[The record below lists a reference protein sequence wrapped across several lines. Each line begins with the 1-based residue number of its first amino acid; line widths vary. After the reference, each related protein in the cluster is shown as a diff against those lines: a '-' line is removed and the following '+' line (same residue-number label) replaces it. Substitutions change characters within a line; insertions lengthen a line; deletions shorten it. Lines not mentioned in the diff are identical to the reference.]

1 MKKLILLCSLLL
13 IITASASNLKA
24 QDQEM
29 MKRWMEYST
38 PSDAHKAM
46 AKLAGS
52 WNFTSKMWMDPSQ
65 PPMDGTGTAK
75 FEMVYGDRYLQS
87 KVSSTMMGMPFE
99 GTALTGYNNA
109 TKKYFT
115 TWIDNMG
122 TGLMTLE
129 GTRDDKAGVIT
140 FYGSMFDPMAGKNCT
155 MRQTMKIDSDN
166 KMTMAMYSTTEGGSE
181 KQDMEIV
188 YTR

>member
-1 MKKLILLCSLLL
+1 
-13 IITASASNLKA
+13 
-24 QDQEM
+24 
-29 MKRWMEYST
+29 
-38 PSDAHKAM
+38 
-46 AKLAGS
+46 
-52 WNFTSKMWMDPSQ
+52 
-65 PPMDGTGTAK
+65 
-75 FEMVYGDRYLQS
+75 
-87 KVSSTMMGMPFE
+87 MMGMPFE

-129 GTRDDKAGVIT
+129 GTRDDKTGVIT

-166 KMTMAMYSTTEGGSE
+166 KMTMAMYSTTEGGTE
-181 KQDMEIV
+181 KQDMEVV

>member
-46 AKLAGS
+46 AKLAGN

-65 PPMDGTGTAK
+65 PPMDGTGTNK
-75 FEMVYGDRYLQS
+75 FEMIYGDRYLQS

-99 GTALTGYNNA
+99 GVSILGYDNAKKIFQSTPYNNCCFVG
-109 TKKYFT
+109 Y
-115 TWIDNMG
+115 D
-122 TGLMTLE
+122 
-129 GTRDDKAGVIT
+129 R
-140 FYGSMFDPMAGKNCT
+140 
-155 MRQTMKIDSDN
+155 DN
-166 KMTMAMYSTTEGGSE
+166 KAQYCSMIYRNPFLSDT
-181 KQDMEIV
+181 
-188 YTR
+188 

>member
-1 MKKLILLCSLLL
+1 MKKITFVLSLMLLAVV
-13 IITASASNLKA
+13 TFSNAKA

-65 PPMDGTGTAK
+65 PPMDGSGTSK
-75 FEMVYGDRYLQS
+75 FEMIYGDRYLQA
-87 KVSSTMMGMPFE
+87 KVNSSMMGMPFE
-99 GTALTGYNNA
+99 GTSITGYNNA

-129 GTRDDKAGVIT
+129 GTRDDKSGVIT
-140 FYGSMFDPMAGKNCT
+140 FYGSMFDAMAGKNCT
-155 MRQTMKIDSDN
+155 MKQTMKIDSDN
-166 KMTMAMYSTTEGGSE
+166 KMTMEMYSTVEGGTE
-181 KQDMEIV
+181 KKDMEIV